1 MADEQVNHLCESC
14 QCKCKQTTTVEVI
27 MCPRYAAIPQQRSLL
42 DAKGR
47 PAKAVAKAAAK

>member
-27 MCPRYAAIPQQRSLL
+27 MCPRYAAIPSSALL

-47 PAKAVAKAAAK
+47 PTKAVAKAAAK

>member
-14 QCKCKQTTTVEVI
+14 QCKCKQATTVEVI